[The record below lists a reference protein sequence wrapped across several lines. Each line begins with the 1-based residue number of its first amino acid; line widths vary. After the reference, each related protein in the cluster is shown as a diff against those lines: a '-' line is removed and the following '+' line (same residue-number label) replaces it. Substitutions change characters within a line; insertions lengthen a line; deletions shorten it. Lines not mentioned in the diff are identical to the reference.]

1 MIYQNTAAP
10 EFASTSFLNDA
21 PSQSSQLKG
30 QFAYSRFKN
39 IANSGNLYATSDVD
53 SGDATGAIAYEY
65 SLYDLSS
72 VTLPAVPNSFVWNGT
87 WSSGEPVATA
97 VDTVNGQT
105 LDYDSGIHMHVDHP
119 ALASTTSFATVY
131 GNGANHVQSKTAKV
145 NNEQLAYFYDG
156 SEGRTVKMAF
166 EPNDQY
172 LLGGNSCGA
181 YLFMS
186 PLSIDSLSVDAD
198 NSSGVR
204 VIKNGESNAVAIDVI
219 FQYRMTDYA
228 GASEANL
235 GFIGGIE
242 SSPLS
247 NLTYSKRIGID
258 ILDSENNLFS
268 FDLEVFAK
276 YTA

>member
-1 MIYQNTAAP
+1 
-10 EFASTSFLNDA
+10 
-21 PSQSSQLKG
+21 
-30 QFAYSRFKN
+30 
-39 IANSGNLYATSDVD
+39 
-53 SGDATGAIAYEY
+53 
-65 SLYDLSS
+65 
-72 VTLPAVPNSFVWNGT
+72 
-87 WSSGEPVATA
+87 
-97 VDTVNGQT
+97 
-105 LDYDSGIHMHVDHP
+105 
-119 ALASTTSFATVY
+119 
-131 GNGANHVQSKTAKV
+131 
-145 NNEQLAYFYDG
+145 
-156 SEGRTVKMAF
+156 MAF

-235 GFIGGIE
+235 GFVGGIE